1 MRAAVDCADDGALTG
16 AAPHTV
22 LFGASS
28 MLGYS
33 LLRARGSVTAF
44 VNRAT
49 RRPPPGVAGGI
60 DLDEEPAVAALFAR
74 VRPALIIQCAGVCDV
89 ESCETSPDFAWA
101 VNVEAMRIL
110 IAHAPPEARIVY
122 CSSDHVFSGD
132 TGPYDEHSP
141 TDPLSVYGKT
151 RVAAEQMMRARP
163 NTVIVR
169 SGPWIGPS
177 ATGKNGHLDWLRY
190 RHGRGLP
197 MTVVADEARS
207 VVWAED
213 AARRV
218 WELADSTITGVRHLV
233 GARTVARPELA
244 HFLDAKFAIGARIA
258 QMHRRDKRAPHPGH
272 VELRTVHRDRLAAP
286 LPPVVPDRSTGEGV
300 PTGYDHVAPC
310 DRE

>member
-1 MRAAVDCADDGALTG
+1 MSGV
-16 AAPHTV
+16 V

-28 MLGYS
+28 MLGWS
-33 LLRARGSVTAF
+33 IWRARSGVTAF
-44 VNRAT
+44 CNTSTKKFPA
-49 RRPPPGVAGGI
+49 GVAGGI
-60 DLDEEPAVAALFAR
+60 DLDDEPAVTALFACL
-74 VRPALIIQCAGVCDV
+74 RPALIIQCAGVCDV
-89 ESCETSPDFAWA
+89 GNCEESPEFAWT

-132 TGPYDEHSP
+132 TGPYREDSP

-151 RVAAEQMMRARP
+151 RVAAEALMRSRP

-177 ATGKNGHLDWLRY
+177 ASGKNGHLDWLRY

-213 AARRV
+213 AAQRV
-218 WELADSTITGVRHLV
+218 WAIAASEITGIRHLV
-233 GARTVARPELA
+233 TTRTVSRPELA
-244 HFLDAKFAIGARIA
+244 SYLNERFAIGARFAIEN
-258 QMHRRDKRAPHPGH
+258 RSDKRAPHPGH
-272 VELRTVHRDRLAAP
+272 VELATVHRDALAQP
-286 LPPVVPDRSTGEGV
+286 LPSVVPGSWSM
-300 PTGYDHVAPC
+300 
-310 DRE
+310 